1 MAFSKEDILNTFAAA
16 GLKSG
21 DCVYVLADLRKPGI
35 VAGASNK
42 DELCQIYFS
51 ALESIVGSSGT
62 IVVPAFTPYILRYD
76 LDFDL
81 NNSPSSNGVF
91 SEYVRLLGNSRRSR
105 HPLCSFVA
113 NGKDADKICM
123 NNSPHSYGLE
133 TPFDRLYHLGAKVL
147 AIGLNSGWAM
157 GSPHHV
163 EVFHCSPYNYTKVLF
178 KSVFENGQSDNR
190 QYFSTAAYRGL
201 SFQYDLSRW
210 AEMVRR
216 AGALK
221 SYSLGKDKLHVSD
234 YRVNFSVAARNLV
247 KDPYFFLTSPISF
260 TRGELPADL
269 PEVSKSIPLNLA
281 GLPIS
286 RGFDVNGDDN

>member
-1 MAFSKEDILNTFAAA
+1 
-16 GLKSG
+16 
-21 DCVYVLADLRKPGI
+21 
-35 VAGASNK
+35 
-42 DELCQIYFS
+42 
-51 ALESIVGSSGT
+51 
-62 IVVPAFTPYILRYD
+62 
-76 LDFDL
+76 
-81 NNSPSSNGVF
+81 
-91 SEYVRLLGNSRRSR
+91 
-105 HPLCSFVA
+105 
-113 NGKDADKICM
+113 
-123 NNSPHSYGLE
+123 
-133 TPFDRLYHLGAKVL
+133 
-147 AIGLNSGWAM
+147 M